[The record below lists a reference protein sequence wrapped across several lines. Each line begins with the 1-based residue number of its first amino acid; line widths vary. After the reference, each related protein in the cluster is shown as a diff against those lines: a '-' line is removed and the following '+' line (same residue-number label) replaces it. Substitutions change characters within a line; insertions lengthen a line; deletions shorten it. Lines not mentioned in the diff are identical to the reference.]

1 MQPYLPDA
9 DLGWRR
15 SKESH
20 VWLGL
25 DVLAICLTVAVGVVV
40 VTYFVRKKGF
50 ARVSLA
56 MEVLAGLVLLI
67 PLFALLGGAPPEGA
81 SEAQPV
87 AEARSIESGIAGSL
101 PNLPSGR
108 YVIVEQRDAAVAA
121 QLVAGGEHFEAR
133 FAGGLKGF
141 LQFDPSDLLQPVMA
155 EIEVNAKSIET
166 GIELRDTHALEELKP
181 ETYPTLRFKFEQLTS
196 AQNEGETLLFEAVGS
211 VFLGGRTH
219 QVPIAGSVARISPA
233 LSEKLGVAFDAPHLL
248 VKASLRLHLPDTII
262 GNDGT
267 FDRNEVPVLITL
279 ILKHSEK

>member
-15 SKESH
+15 SEESH

-25 DVLAICLTVAVGVVV
+25 DVLAICLAVAVGAVF

-50 ARVSLA
+50 AHVSLA
-56 MEVLAGLVLLI
+56 IEVLAGVVLLI

-81 SEAQPV
+81 REAQPV
-87 AEARSIESGIAGSL
+87 AEDRSIASGIVGSL

-108 YVIVEQRDAAVAA
+108 YVIVEQKDAAVAA
-121 QLVAGGEHFEAR
+121 QLVAGGEEFEAR

-141 LQFDPSDLLQPVMA
+141 LEFDPSDLSQPVSA
-155 EIEVNAKSIET
+155 EIEVDAKSIKT
-166 GIELRDTHALEELKP
+166 GIELRDKHALEELKP
-181 ETYPTLRFKFEQLTS
+181 ETYPTLRFKFENLTS
-196 AQNEGETLLFEAVGS
+196 AQNESETLLFEATGS

-219 QVPIAGSVARISPA
+219 HVPIAGSVARISPA
-233 LSEKLGVAFDAPHLL
+233 LAARLGVAFDAPHLL

-262 GNDGT
+262 ENDGT
-267 FDRNEVPVLITL
+267 FDRNDVPVLITL
-279 ILKHSEK
+279 ILKHTEK